1 MELNKA
7 TVNIESTA
15 SVWDFLKYTAL
26 EGVETN
32 IYFTFFQLQT
42 HNTNQNTTTSAS
54 YRPINLYYHFSRY
67 KKDATQYMYYIR
79 KVYIDANFIPQYGEF
94 AGLLIV

>member
-54 YRPINLYYHFSRY
+54 FTVNSQSPLSFLPIQKGCNPVYVLYMESIHRCKFYS
-67 KKDATQYMYYIR
+67 TIW
-79 KVYIDANFIPQYGEF
+79 
-94 AGLLIV
+94 